1 METTENKEVNE
12 LAEIPQQA
20 EVADTAEQG
29 KKRHG
34 PEFKHV
40 VGYWHYGVILTY
52 LSLALSVC
60 GICFA
65 AAWGGPR
72 RSDIAA
78 FFVLLAGLCD
88 AFDGM
93 VAKTRKNR
101 TADDKMFGM
110 QIDSLCDIVSFGVA
124 PVMVGVAMGMTR
136 WYYCIV
142 YVFFVL
148 CGLVRLAYF
157 NVDEINRT
165 KIADCG
171 RREYYTGMPI
181 TNVSLALPVFYLIAT
196 MFDNGAC
203 GVTQEQALIIR
214 SVIMMSCYIICGLL
228 FVIKFKMFK
237 AHARG
242 LIITVVTIT
251 LLVIGLSLI
260 RYYVCGVVLFKPL
273 TKTPTG
279 TLFS

>member
-1 METTENKEVNE
+1 METENPNSVVTTEPNDCADGA
-12 LAEIPQQA
+12 AE
-20 EVADTAEQG
+20 ER
-29 KKRHG
+29 KSR
-34 PEFKHV
+34 FKPTSKYV

-65 AAWGGPR
+65 AAYGGPR
-72 RSDIAA
+72 RDDIAA

-93 VAKTRKNR
+93 VANTRRHR
-101 TADDKMFGM
+101 TVDDKMFGM
-110 QIDSLCDIVSFGVA
+110 QIDSLCDIVSFGIA
-124 PVMVGVAMGMTR
+124 PIMVGVAMGMTR

-157 NVDEINRT
+157 NVDEINRVNVPD
-165 KIADCG
+165 AG
-171 RREYYTGMPI
+171 RRESYTGLPI

-196 MFDNGAC
+196 MFDKGAC
-203 GVTQEQALIIR
+203 GVTPDQAQIIR
-214 SVIMMSCYIICGLL
+214 AVIMMSCYIICGLL
-228 FVIKFKMFK
+228 FVIKFKMPK

-242 LIITVVTIT
+242 LIITVVAITSLTIS
-251 LLVIGLSLI
+251 LALI
-260 RYYVCGVVLFKPL
+260 RYYVCGVAMFEPL
-273 TKTPTG
+273 TQ
-279 TLFS
+279 F